1 MSQPSQN
8 PSSAPAAETRDPRI
22 PRDVRHENGRI
33 CWQDLRGGEHS
44 LTEEDYF
51 FLLGLQQSA
60 EADPSC
66 AGNRQMRIPPHT
78 ALDRD
83 GYVIWLNARR
93 GECRLQE
100 EGYQRLVELQQASGI
115 LPTATRPAPAG
126 EPTSEPTPNPSRS
139 REGSETCRG
148 PDEGGGEVSRSG
160 VGTGET
166 GVPTQDWL
174 ARGLKHP
181 AGRGW
186 ETDGPAIDAATPDR
200 FESIRKFGLAARV
213 RFLDALA
220 SHGEVRAAAARAGIS
235 HETAY
240 RARRR
245 YADFAQLW
253 DAAMVHARTRAE
265 SELGTRALDGVEV
278 PVIVRGEQ
286 VGAWRRHDA
295 RYLLAH
301 LARLDRHVEANPAAV
316 KRAERFDE
324 MLAAMAGHELPEEF
338 AETCPK
344 EGGEGVPPT
353 RADFI
358 TYAHAAV
365 LTEREE
371 DGEETYE
378 NEEER
383 EAAEAEVMEWA
394 SEEAGAEHDLWVAGS
409 FAKLDRVLEGQ
420 DECEDA
426 GESEEAAADGAP
438 GDVPLIEYKA
448 IMPGSALRAKL
459 RRSVSHVSTGGPP
472 PFVIPAKAG
481 TQLQSAPTGSPLSR
495 G

>member
-1 MSQPSQN
+1 
-8 PSSAPAAETRDPRI
+8 
-22 PRDVRHENGRI
+22 
-33 CWQDLRGGEHS
+33 
-44 LTEEDYF
+44 
-51 FLLGLQQSA
+51 
-60 EADPSC
+60 
-66 AGNRQMRIPPHT
+66 
-78 ALDRD
+78 
-83 GYVIWLNARR
+83 
-93 GECRLQE
+93 
-100 EGYQRLVELQQASGI
+100 
-115 LPTATRPAPAG
+115 
-126 EPTSEPTPNPSRS
+126 
-139 REGSETCRG
+139 
-148 PDEGGGEVSRSG
+148 

-186 ETDGPAIDAATPDR
+186 ETEAEPSPCAGRDLPQSGASPDGPRPLPAQGLTQEQATPDR

-220 SHGEVRAAAARAGIS
+220 SHGEVRAAAARTGIS

-278 PVIVRGEQ
+278 PVFQRGEQ

-409 FAKLDRVLEGQ
+409 FAKLDRVLEGE

-426 GESEEAAADGAP
+426 GESEEAAEDASA

-448 IMPGSALRAKL
+448 IMHGSPLRAKL
-459 RRSVSHVSTGGPP
+459 RGSVSHVSTGGGNLSSVRPGEGRANTLP